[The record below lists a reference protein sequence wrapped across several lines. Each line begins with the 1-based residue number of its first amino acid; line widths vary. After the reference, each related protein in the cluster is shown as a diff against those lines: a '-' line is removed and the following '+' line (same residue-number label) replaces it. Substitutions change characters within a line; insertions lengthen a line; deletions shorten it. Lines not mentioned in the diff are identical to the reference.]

1 MEQIIGKKIDSL
13 CNNTE
18 TNNEK
23 INDIKRAIQ
32 NKEEIEN
39 IFQLTNKQNEKYWL
53 KLNLK
58 PIFDQNGVCTKFI
71 AIGRDITTTKNKE
84 IEFENILEVTNQ
96 QNNKLLNFAHIVSHN
111 IRSHTSNLQ
120 MVLDVIEN
128 TDNTTEKLSFIEM
141 FKEGTEKLSETIE
154 NLNEV
159 LTIQKNSKTKKT
171 TVYLK
176 TEIEKNSI
184 PFKSKITITHNIE
197 EDIYLKVIPSYLE
210 NIIQNIIFNAVKY
223 QSPDRYPKLEINFHT
238 EKHFHV
244 LSFKDNGL
252 GINIDKNK
260 HKLFGMYKSFHGNED
275 AKEIG
280 LFIVKNLIEA
290 MEGKIEIESKEGE
303 GSTFKLY
310 FDEKQDN
317 LHN

>member
-18 TNNEK
+18 INSEK
-23 INDIKRAIQ
+23 IEDIKRAIQ

-58 PIFDQNGVCTKFI
+58 PIFNQNGVCTKFI
-71 AIGRDITTTKNKE
+71 AIGRDITNTKNKE

-128 TDNTTEKLSFIEM
+128 TDNTTEKFSFIEM

-171 TVYLK
+171 AVHLK

-184 PFKSKITITHNIE
+184 PFKSKISITHNIE
-197 EDIYLKVIPSYLE
+197 EDIYLKVIPCYLE
-210 NIIQNIIFNAVKY
+210 NIIQNIISNAVKY
-223 QSPDRYPKLEINFHT
+223 QSPDRYPNWKLTFI
-238 EKHFHV
+238 EKSTSMYY
-244 LSFKDNGL
+244 LSKTMD
-252 GINIDKNK
+252 
-260 HKLFGMYKSFHGNED
+260 
-275 AKEIG
+275 
-280 LFIVKNLIEA
+280 
-290 MEGKIEIESKEGE
+290 
-303 GSTFKLY
+303 
-310 FDEKQDN
+310 
-317 LHN
+317 

>member
-1 MEQIIGKKIDSL
+1 MKK
-13 CNNTE
+13 
-18 TNNEK
+18 K
-23 INDIKRAIQ
+23 NDIKRAIQ

-71 AIGRDITTTKNKE
+71 AIGRDITNTKNKE

-159 LTIQKNSKTKKT
+159 LTIQKNSKTKK
-171 TVYLK
+171 
-176 TEIEKNSI
+176 
-184 PFKSKITITHNIE
+184 
-197 EDIYLKVIPSYLE
+197 
-210 NIIQNIIFNAVKY
+210 
-223 QSPDRYPKLEINFHT
+223 R
-238 EKHFHV
+238 
-244 LSFKDNGL
+244 
-252 GINIDKNK
+252 
-260 HKLFGMYKSFHGNED
+260 
-275 AKEIG
+275 
-280 LFIVKNLIEA
+280 LFI
-290 MEGKIEIESKEGE
+290 
-303 GSTFKLY
+303 
-310 FDEKQDN
+310 
-317 LHN
+317 